1 MLLLIDNYDSF
12 THNLARYFEE
22 LGQEVLVVRN
32 DEIDC
37 AAIKELAPEFLVLSP
52 GPCTPDSAGIT
63 LTAIKEF
70 AGVIP
75 MLGVCLGHQAIG
87 QVFGAKVTRAK
98 QIKHGKT
105 SQIYHAHSTLFK
117 DVEMPFTATRY
128 HSLVLDSDT
137 VPAEFTVTAWCRH
150 TAVNHQNSL
159 KQHAPHYSEVMA
171 IEHKILPIFGLQFHP
186 ESLLT
191 IFGHHILSNFLNSQA
206 NSGTLK
212 ARVQPTTISVKSK
225 ESLRK

>member
-22 LGQEVLVVRN
+22 LGQEVKVVRN

-37 AAIKELAPEFLVLSP
+37 AAIKELAPEYLVLSP

-63 LTAIKEF
+63 LAAIKEF
-70 AGVIP
+70 AGIIP

-87 QVFGAKVTRAK
+87 QVFGAKVIGAK

-105 SQIYHAHSTLFK
+105 SQIYHAHSSLFK

-128 HSLVLDSDT
+128 HSLVVDSDSI
-137 VPAEFTVTAWCRH
+137 PPEFTVTAWCRH
-150 TAVNHQNSL
+150 SGLNSQNAL
-159 KQHAPHYSEVMA
+159 KQHAPQSSEVMA
-171 IEHKILPIFGLQFHP
+171 IEHNTLPIFGLQFHP

-191 IFGHHILSNFLNSQA
+191 TFGHHILRNFINCHGISDK
-206 NSGTLK
+206 LK
-212 ARVQPTTISVKSK
+212 PRINASTSPAISE
-225 ESLRK
+225 ES